1 MNSPSPHGSG
11 TPLEREKSPPPQ
23 AIHILKVPRKS
34 KNESSSRKRRA
45 TTLESYSRDSAFSFI
60 ARSASMYRWVVVG
73 HSWLSHSVIPLMS
86 TPDCNQDALLS
97 SDARCAVI
105 FKYVITSLAAAP
117 SLCPV
122 QEGCRGQWHRQIK
135 ALGSIDLGNCS

>member
-1 MNSPSPHGSG
+1 
-11 TPLEREKSPPPQ
+11 
-23 AIHILKVPRKS
+23 
-34 KNESSSRKRRA
+34 
-45 TTLESYSRDSAFSFI
+45 
-60 ARSASMYRWVVVG
+60 MYRWVVVG

-97 SDARCAVI
+97 SDARCAAI

-122 QEGCRGQWHRQIK
+122 HEGCRG
-135 ALGSIDLGNCS
+135 

>member
-1 MNSPSPHGSG
+1 
-11 TPLEREKSPPPQ
+11 
-23 AIHILKVPRKS
+23 
-34 KNESSSRKRRA
+34 
-45 TTLESYSRDSAFSFI
+45 
-60 ARSASMYRWVVVG
+60 
-73 HSWLSHSVIPLMS
+73 MS

-122 QEGCRGQWHRQIK
+122 HQGCCCQWHRQIK
-135 ALGSIDLGNCS
+135 ALSSIDLGNCS

>member
-1 MNSPSPHGSG
+1 
-11 TPLEREKSPPPQ
+11 
-23 AIHILKVPRKS
+23 
-34 KNESSSRKRRA
+34 
-45 TTLESYSRDSAFSFI
+45 
-60 ARSASMYRWVVVG
+60 MYRWVVVG

-122 QEGCRGQWHRQIK
+122 HQGCRGQWHRQIK